1 MNTGTPVTQ
10 IGKYQVLG
18 VLGVGGM
25 GVVYRGMDKSVG
37 REVAIKTL
45 TEGTEELRQRFQ
57 LEARSGVLNHPN
69 IVTVYDFGEQDGN
82 PYIVMEYV
90 LGDSLENLLRAGR
103 QFTLIEKLEMV
114 RQACLGLGY
123 AHQKGVVHRDIKP
136 ANLMIQPDG
145 HVKIVDFGVA
155 RLQSQSGHTQT
166 GMVIGTF
173 HYISPERLL
182 GKQADGRADIWSL
195 GCILYLLLT
204 GRLPFPGDDPATL
217 HRVIREPHDA
227 LSTMLNGYPP
237 ALDHVI
243 DRALAKDPDER
254 YETGEEMAA
263 DLEGINDDL
272 KREHVGDVLAS
283 VKPMMDREQWTS
295 VRPVLLDLQ
304 RLNPQNTEV
313 KKLLREVQEKVSRQ
327 QKSAQLRQLL
337 SDAEEAVLQQRYAE
351 ALEFYKQADSLD
363 RGNAELAQKIEHVRG
378 LKEKAD
384 KVAALL
390 EQAREARRRS
400 DFGAASGFIDKALQ
414 LDERSTDLRNER
426 ARIVQEAEK
435 STRER
440 ARREYSDAARQ
451 QLSARQYT
459 EAIKSLRSA
468 LEIDPTD
475 SETQQLYQGA
485 VERQEE
491 QRRRK
496 IIDQIVAE
504 ISESIADEDYERAVA
519 LIQRAL
525 EKLPGEAV
533 LMQLKVDA
541 EAKKRAKA
549 DMKLVEK
556 TSLEVYNLFLT
567 NPQEALVVVQ
577 QALEQ
582 IPGEP
587 RLIALQEKVLEQLNK
602 ATAEQ
607 AKSQSLKQAQAAIDA
622 RQFDK
627 ATHILEAAAIGYVD
641 DPDITSLLKYA
652 REQQRRAE
660 VMRVVTAATKQALP
674 LIATGDFEAA
684 ITVLQPVATQTGDAS
699 TEQLLRQAT
708 AGLAEYNRRVEA
720 VLSRALALGETSA
733 DQAIQLLASQPQDVQ
748 RHARVRELRT
758 KLDAAKEQEDRIGQA
773 IENARATL
781 QNRDLRGGL
790 ALLEEAQRTYGDTP
804 LLRSAITEYKAARA
818 QIANQI
824 LSEAIATATQA
835 IQRNARPQAAEALG
849 RVADVAEFA
858 DGGLQ
863 AQVNRLMQEA
873 GKPALQVPVTASHP
887 VQPTGSMPQYQPVEG
902 TQPYQPLGATQPFQA
917 TQAPQGIQGTQA
929 FQNVPATQQF
939 QNVQATQPF
948 QNVASTQPF
957 QAVQAQ
963 PVQAYPPLPMPV
975 APVKAKS
982 GKSGL
987 LVVAVIVVLL
997 LAAGGG
1003 AAYWFLLRPAPVAAG
1018 GVLQLNATP
1027 YAEVVSVTSDK
1038 GKAIPLPAGD
1048 HWTPLRVDEIP
1059 AGQYAVV
1066 FKSPDGNTQT
1076 QQCAVDSTPQICSIE
1091 MKPID
1096 DSAIDGIIGGAK

>member
-1 MNTGTPVTQ
+1 
-10 IGKYQVLG
+10 
-18 VLGVGGM
+18 M

-90 LGDSLENLLRAGR
+90 QGDSLENLLRAGK

-145 HVKIVDFGVA
+145 NVKIVDFGVA

-227 LSTMLNGYPP
+227 LSTMISGYPP

-254 YETGEEMAA
+254 YESGEEMAA
-263 DLEGINDDL
+263 DLEAINDDL

-283 VKPMMDREQWTS
+283 VKPMMEREQWTS

-313 KKLLREVQEKVSRQ
+313 KRLLREVQEKVSRQ
-327 QKSAQLRQLL
+327 QKSTQLRQLL

-363 RGNAELAQKIEHVRG
+363 RGNAELTQKIEHVRG

-384 KVAALL
+384 KVASLL

-435 STRER
+435 ATRER
-440 ARREYSDAARQ
+440 ARREFSDAARQ

-459 EAIKSLRSA
+459 DAIKSLRSA

-475 SETQQLYQGA
+475 AETQQLYQGA

-504 ISESIADEDYERAVA
+504 ISESIADEDYDRALA

-525 EKLPGEAV
+525 DKLPGEAV

-541 EAKKRAKA
+541 ETRQREKA
-549 DMKLVEK
+549 EMKLVEK
-556 TSLEVYNLFLT
+556 TSMEVYNLFLT
-567 NPQEALVVVQ
+567 KPQEALVIVQ
-577 QALEQ
+577 QALDQ

-587 RLIALQEKVLEQLNK
+587 RLVALQEKVMEQLRK

-622 RQFDK
+622 KQFDQ
-627 ATHILEAAAIGYVD
+627 AVHVLEATAITYAD
-641 DPDITSLLKYA
+641 DPDISSMLKYA
-652 REQQRRAE
+652 REQQRKADVSRA
-660 VMRVVTAATKQALP
+660 VAGATKQAVP
-674 LIATGDFEAA
+674 LIAGGDFEAA
-684 ITVLQPVATQTGDAS
+684 IAVLQPVATQTGDAS
-699 TEQLLRQAT
+699 IEQLLRQAT
-708 AGLAEYNRRVEA
+708 GGQAEQNRRVEA
-720 VLSRALALGETSA
+720 VLSRAQALSETSV
-733 DQAIQLLASQPQDVQ
+733 DQAIQLLQSQPQDVQ
-748 RHARVRELRT
+748 RHVRVRELRAR
-758 KLDAAKEQEDRIGQA
+758 LDAAKEQESKPAAQPPV
-773 IENARATL
+773 TT
-781 QNRDLRGGL
+781 
-790 ALLEEAQRTYGDTP
+790 ALPMQP
-804 LLRSAITEYKAARA
+804 
-818 QIANQI
+818 
-824 LSEAIATATQA
+824 TQA
-835 IQRNARPQAAEALG
+835 
-849 RVADVAEFA
+849 V
-858 DGGLQ
+858 
-863 AQVNRLMQEA
+863 
-873 GKPALQVPVTASHP
+873 
-887 VQPTGSMPQYQPVEG
+887 PQYQPLE
-902 TQPYQPLGATQPFQA
+902 AKK
-917 TQAPQGIQGTQA
+917 A
-929 FQNVPATQQF
+929 FQGAQEDRGISGTEAFRTIEATPSFLAAQSAQPF

-948 QNVASTQPF
+948 QNVASPQPF
-957 QAVQAQ
+957 QPVQAQ
-963 PVQAYPPLPMPV
+963 PVQAYPPIPV

-982 GKSGL
+982 GNSGL
-987 LVVAVIVVLL
+987 IVVVVILVLL
-997 LAAGGG
+997 LAVGGG
-1003 AAYWFLLRPAPVAAG
+1003 AVYWFLLRPAPVPVVAG

-1038 GKAIPLPAGD
+1038 GKALPLPAGD
-1048 HWTPLRVDEIP
+1048 HWTPLRIDEIP

-1066 FKSPDGNTQT
+1066 FKGPDGNTQS
-1076 QQCAVDSTPQICSIE
+1076 QQCTVDAAPQICSIE
-1091 MKPID
+1091 MKPVD
-1096 DSAIDGIIGGAK
+1096 DSALDSIIGGAK

>member
-1 MNTGTPVTQ
+1 MNTGSTPVTQ

-45 TEGTEELRQRFQ
+45 TEGTAELRQRFQ

-90 LGDSLENLLRAGR
+90 QGDSLENLLRAGK

-123 AHQKGVVHRDIKP
+123 AHQKGVIHRDIKP

-145 HVKIVDFGVA
+145 NVKIVDFGVA
-155 RLQSQSGHTQT
+155 RLQSQSGQTQT

-227 LSTMLNGYPP
+227 LSTMLSGYPP

-254 YETGEEMAA
+254 YESGEEMAA

-272 KREHVGDVLAS
+272 KRDHVGDVLAS
-283 VKPMMDREQWTS
+283 VKPMMEREQWTS

-313 KKLLREVQEKVSRQ
+313 KKLLREVQEKVSKQ

-337 SDAEEAVLQQRYAE
+337 SDAEEAVLTQRYAE
-351 ALEFYKQADSLD
+351 GLEFYKQAESLD

-384 KVAALL
+384 KVASLL

-435 STRER
+435 TTRER
-440 ARREYSDAARQ
+440 ARREFSDAARQ

-475 SETQQLYQGA
+475 AETQQLYQGA

-504 ISESIADEDYERAVA
+504 ISESIADEDYERALA
-519 LIQRAL
+519 LIHRAL
-525 EKLPGEAV
+525 DKLPGEAV

-541 EAKKRAKA
+541 EAKQREKA
-549 DMKLVEK
+549 EMKLVEK

-567 NPQEALVVVQ
+567 SPQEALVIVQ

-582 IPGEP
+582 VPGEP
-587 RLIALQEKVLEQLNK
+587 RLIALQEKVFEQLKK
-602 ATAEQ
+602 ATAEES
-607 AKSQSLKQAQAAIDA
+607 KSQSLKQAQAAIDA
-622 RQFDK
+622 KQFDQ
-627 ATHILEAAAIGYVD
+627 AVHILEAAAIGYAND
-641 DPDITSLLKYA
+641 SDITSLLKYA
-652 REQQRRAE
+652 QEQQRKAD
-660 VMRVVTAATKQALP
+660 VSRVVSGATRQAMP
-674 LIATGDFEAA
+674 LIASGDFEAA
-684 ITVLQPVATQTGDAS
+684 IGVLQPVATQTGDAS
-699 TEQLLRQAT
+699 IEQLLRQAT
-708 AGLAEYNRRVEA
+708 AGQTEYNRRVEA
-720 VLSRALALGETSA
+720 VLSRAQALSATSA
-733 DQAIQLLASQPQDVQ
+733 EQAIQLLASQPQDVQ
-748 RHARVRELRT
+748 RHPRVRELRT
-758 KLDAAKEQEDRIGQA
+758 KLDAAKAANLAPQGQA
-773 IENARATL
+773 TAVMPLQSTDLAALYKPIEAR
-781 QNRDLRGGL
+781 
-790 ALLEEAQRTYGDTP
+790 
-804 LLRSAITEYKAARA
+804 KAFQGADEDHG
-818 QIANQI
+818 I
-824 LSEAIATATQA
+824 SGTQA
-835 IQRNARPQAAEALG
+835 FRAVDAAPPF
-849 RVADVAEFA
+849 ADV
-858 DGGLQ
+858 Q
-863 AQVNRLMQEA
+863 
-873 GKPALQVPVTASHP
+873 
-887 VQPTGSMPQYQPVEG
+887 
-902 TQPYQPLGATQPFQA
+902 ATQPFQNVS
-917 TQAPQGIQGTQA
+917 AP
-929 FQNVPATQQF
+929 
-939 QNVQATQPF
+939 QPF

-957 QAVQAQ
+957 QPIQAQPVQAQTVQPQTFQPQ
-963 PVQAYPPLPMPV
+963 PVQAYPPASVPV
-975 APVKAKS
+975 APPKAKS
-982 GKSGL
+982 GSGI
-987 LVVAVIVVLL
+987 VVVVVVILVVLL
-997 LAAGGG
+997 VAGGG
-1003 AAYWFLLRPAPVAAG
+1003 AAYWFFLRPAPVVAG

-1027 YAEVVSVTSDK
+1027 YAEVVSITSDK
-1038 GKAIPLPAGD
+1038 DKAIALPAGD
-1048 HWTPLRVDEIP
+1048 HWTPLRIDEIP
-1059 AGQYAVV
+1059 VGQYSVT
-1066 FKSPDGNTQT
+1066 FKGPDGNTQSQSCT
-1076 QQCAVDSTPQICSIE
+1076 VDSTPQICSIE

>member
-1 MNTGTPVTQ
+1 MNTGSTPVTQ

-45 TEGTEELRQRFQ
+45 TEGTAELRQRFQ

-90 LGDSLENLLRAGR
+90 QGDSLENLLRAGK

-145 HVKIVDFGVA
+145 NVKIVDFGVA
-155 RLQSQSGHTQT
+155 RLQSQAGQTQT

-227 LSTMLNGYPP
+227 LSTMLSGYPP

-254 YETGEEMAA
+254 YESGEEMAA

-272 KREHVGDVLAS
+272 KRDHVGDVLAS
-283 VKPMMDREQWTS
+283 VKPMMEREQWTS

-313 KKLLREVQEKVSRQ
+313 KKLLREVQEKVSKQ
-327 QKSAQLRQLL
+327 QKSVQLRQLL
-337 SDAEEAVLQQRYAE
+337 SDAEEAVLTQRYAE
-351 ALEFYKQADSLD
+351 GLEFYKQAESLD

-384 KVAALL
+384 KVASLL

-435 STRER
+435 ATRER

-475 SETQQLYQGA
+475 AETQQLYQGA

-504 ISESIADEDYERAVA
+504 ISESIADEDYERALA
-519 LIQRAL
+519 LIHRAL
-525 EKLPGEAV
+525 DKLPGEAV

-541 EAKKRAKA
+541 EAKQREKA
-549 DMKLVEK
+549 EMKLVEK

-567 NPQEALVVVQ
+567 SPQEALVIVQ

-582 IPGEP
+582 VPGEP
-587 RLIALQEKVLEQLNK
+587 RLIALQEKVLEQLKK
-602 ATAEQ
+602 ATAEES
-607 AKSQSLKQAQAAIDA
+607 KSQSLKQAQAAIDA
-622 RQFDK
+622 KQFDQ
-627 ATHILEAAAIGYVD
+627 AVHILEAAAIGYAND
-641 DPDITSLLKYA
+641 ADITSLLKYA
-652 REQQRRAE
+652 QEQQRRAD
-660 VMRVVTAATKQALP
+660 VGRVVSAATRQAVP
-674 LIATGDFEAA
+674 LIASGDFEAA
-684 ITVLQPVATQTGDAS
+684 IGVLQPVATQTGDAS
-699 TEQLLRQAT
+699 IEQLLRQAT
-708 AGLAEYNRRVEA
+708 AGQTEYNRRVEA
-720 VLSRALALGETSA
+720 VLSRAQALSATSA
-733 DQAIQLLASQPQDVQ
+733 EQAIQLLASQPQDVQ

-758 KLDAAKEQEDRIGQA
+758 KLDASREQGKQSPQEAKPSLQATAAMPLLPTDLASLYQPIEARKAFQGTDEDRGISG
-773 IENARATL
+773 
-781 QNRDLRGGL
+781 
-790 ALLEEAQRTYGDTP
+790 
-804 LLRSAITEYKAARA
+804 
-818 QIANQI
+818 
-824 LSEAIATATQA
+824 TQA
-835 IQRNARPQAAEALG
+835 FLAVDAPPPF
-849 RVADVAEFA
+849 ADV
-858 DGGLQ
+858 
-863 AQVNRLMQEA
+863 
-873 GKPALQVPVTASHP
+873 H
-887 VQPTGSMPQYQPVEG
+887 
-902 TQPYQPLGATQPFQA
+902 ATQPFQ
-917 TQAPQGIQGTQA
+917 
-929 FQNVPATQQF
+929 NVG
-939 QNVQATQPF
+939 ATQPF
-948 QNVASTQPF
+948 QNVAAPQAFQP
-957 QAVQAQ
+957 VQAQ
-963 PVQAYPPLPMPV
+963 PVPPQPIPPQPIPPQLAQPQPFQPQPVLAYPPVPVPV
-975 APVKAKS
+975 APAKAKS
-982 GKSGL
+982 GSGMI
-987 LVVAVIVVLL
+987 VAVIVILVLL

-1003 AAYWFLLRPAPVAAG
+1003 AAYWFLLRPAPVVAG

-1027 YAEVVSVTSDK
+1027 YAEVVSITSDK
-1038 GKAIPLPAGD
+1038 GKAIALPAGD
-1048 HWTPLRVDEIP
+1048 HWTPLRIEDVP
-1059 AGQYAVV
+1059 SGQYSVT
-1066 FKSPDGNTQT
+1066 FKGPDGNTQSQSCT
-1076 QQCAVDSTPQICSIE
+1076 VDTTPQICSIE

>member
-1 MNTGTPVTQ
+1 MNTGSTPVTQ

-25 GVVYRGMDKSVG
+25 GTVYRGMDKSVG

-90 LGDSLENLLRAGR
+90 QGDSLENLLRGGR

-145 HVKIVDFGVA
+145 NVKIVDFGVA

-182 GKQADGRADIWSL
+182 GRQADGRADIWSL

-227 LSTMLNGYPP
+227 LSTMLSGYPP

-254 YETGEEMAA
+254 YESGEEMAG
-263 DLEGINDDL
+263 DLEAINDDL
-272 KREHVGDVLAS
+272 KRDHVGDVLAS
-283 VKPMMDREQWTS
+283 VKPMMEREQWTS

-327 QKSAQLRQLL
+327 QKSTQLRQLL

-363 RGNAELAQKIEHVRG
+363 RGNAELTQKLEHVRG

-384 KVAALL
+384 KVASLL

-435 STRER
+435 ATRER
-440 ARREYSDAARQ
+440 ARREFSDAARQ

-475 SETQQLYQGA
+475 AETQQLYQGA
-485 VERQEE
+485 VEQQEE

-504 ISESIADEDYERAVA
+504 ISESIADEDYPRALT

-525 EKLPGEAV
+525 DKLPGEAV

-541 EAKKRAKA
+541 EAKQREKA

-567 NPQEALVVVQ
+567 KPQEALVIVQ

-582 IPGEP
+582 VPGEP
-587 RLIALQEKVLEQLNK
+587 RLIALQEKVLEQLKK

-622 RQFDK
+622 KQFDQ
-627 ATHILEAAAIGYVD
+627 AVHVLEATAISYVD
-641 DPDITSLLKYA
+641 DPDITSMLKYA
-652 REQQRRAE
+652 REQQRKADVSRA
-660 VMRVVTAATKQALP
+660 VASATKQAVP
-674 LIATGDFEAA
+674 LIASGDFEAA
-684 ITVLQPVATQTGDAS
+684 IAVLQPVATQTRDAS
-699 TEQLLRQAT
+699 IEQLLRQAT
-708 AGLAEYNRRVEA
+708 GGQTEYSRRVEA
-720 VLSRALALGETSA
+720 VLSRAQALSETSP
-733 DQAIQLLASQPQDVQ
+733 DQAIQLLQSQPQDVQ

-758 KLDAAKEQEDRIGQA
+758 KLDAAKENEDQIRQA
-773 IENARATL
+773 VQNAQIAL
-781 QNRDLRGGL
+781 QNRDLRNGL
-790 ALLEEAQRTYGDTP
+790 GLLETAQRAYGDTP
-804 LLRSAITEYKAARA
+804 LLKSAIAEYKAARE
-818 QIANQI
+818 QIANEI
-824 LSEAIATATQA
+824 LSTAIAAATQA
-835 IQRNARPQAAEALG
+835 IQQNARPQAAEALE

-863 AQVNRLMQEA
+863 AQVRRLAQEA
-873 GKPALQVPVTASHP
+873 GKPANQPPVTTALP
-887 VQPTGSMPQYQPVEG
+887 VQPTEATPQYQPLDARKAFQG
-902 TQPYQPLGATQPFQA
+902 TQEDH
-917 TQAPQGIQGTQA
+917 GISGTQA
-929 FQNVPATQQF
+929 FQSVEAPPPFVGVQSTQPF

-948 QNVASTQPF
+948 QNVASPQPF

-963 PVQAYPPLPMPV
+963 PVQAYPPVPV
-975 APVKAKS
+975 APAKTKS
-982 GKSGL
+982 GNSGL
-987 LVVAVIVVLL
+987 IVVVLILVLL
-997 LAAGGG
+997 LAVGGG
-1003 AAYWFLLRPAPVAAG
+1003 AAYWFLLRPAPPVVAG

-1027 YAEVVSVTSDK
+1027 YAEVMSITSDK
-1038 GKAIPLPAGD
+1038 GKAMALPTGD
-1048 HWTPLRVDEIP
+1048 HWTPLRIDEIP
-1059 AGQYAVV
+1059 AGQYSVV
-1066 FKSPDGNTQT
+1066 FRGPNGNTQS

-1096 DSAIDGIIGGAK
+1096 DSALDGIIGGAK

>member
-90 LGDSLENLLRAGR
+90 QGDSLENLLRAGK

-145 HVKIVDFGVA
+145 NVKIVDFGVA

-227 LSTMLNGYPP
+227 LSTMLSGYPP

-263 DLEGINDDL
+263 DLEAINDDL

-283 VKPMMDREQWTS
+283 VKPMMEREQWTS

-337 SDAEEAVLQQRYAE
+337 SDAEEAVLTQRYAE

-384 KVAALL
+384 KVASLL

-435 STRER
+435 ATRER
-440 ARREYSDAARQ
+440 ARREFSDAARH

-475 SETQQLYQGA
+475 AETQQLYQGA

-504 ISESIADEDYERAVA
+504 ISESIADEDYDRALA

-525 EKLPGEAV
+525 DKLPGEAV

-541 EAKKRAKA
+541 EAKQREKA
-549 DMKLVEK
+549 EMKLVEK

-567 NPQEALVVVQ
+567 KPQDALVIVQ

-587 RLIALQEKVLEQLNK
+587 RLIALQEKVFEQLKK
-602 ATAEQ
+602 ATAEES
-607 AKSQSLKQAQAAIDA
+607 KSQSLKQAQAAIDA
-622 RQFDK
+622 KQFDQ
-627 ATHILEAAAIGYVD
+627 AVHILEAAAIGYAND
-641 DPDITSLLKYA
+641 SDISSLLKYA
-652 REQQRRAE
+652 QEQQRKFE
-660 VMRVVTAATKQALP
+660 VGRVVSGATRQAVP
-674 LIATGDFEAA
+674 LIASGDFEAA
-684 ITVLQPVATQTGDAS
+684 IAVLQPVATQTGDAS
-699 TEQLLRQAT
+699 IDQLLRQAT
-708 AGLAEYNRRVEA
+708 AGHTEYNRRVEA
-720 VLSRALALGETSA
+720 VLSRAQALSETSV

-748 RHARVRELRT
+748 RHARVRDLRT
-758 KLDAAKEQEDRIGQA
+758 RLDATKEQESEIQVA
-773 IENARATL
+773 IENSRAAL
-781 QNRDLRGGL
+781 HNRDLRNGL
-790 ALLEEAQRTYGDTP
+790 GILENAQSLYGDSP
-804 LLRSAITEYKAARA
+804 LLKSAMTEYKATRA
-818 QIANQI
+818 QIANDI
-824 LSEAIATATQA
+824 VSAAIASATQA
-835 IQRNARPQAAEALG
+835 IQQNARPQAAEALG
-849 RVADVAEFA
+849 RVADVTEFA

-863 AQVNRLMQEA
+863 AQVKRLMQEA
-873 GKPALQVPVTASHP
+873 GKPAPQAPLTAPVP
-887 VQPTGSMPQYQPVEG
+887 VQPAEQA
-902 TQPYQPLGATQPFQA
+902 YQPLSATQPFQA
-917 TQAPQGIQGTQA
+917 TQAYQGLHGTQP
-929 FQNVPATQQF
+929 FQSFPETQPLQNVS
-939 QNVQATQPF
+939 ATQPF
-948 QNVASTQPF
+948 QNVQSTQPF

-963 PVQAYPPLPMPV
+963 PVQAYPPMPV
-975 APVKAKS
+975 PVPVTQAKAKS
-982 GKSGL
+982 GKSGV
-987 LVVAVIVVLL
+987 LVVVVILFLL

-1003 AAYWFLLRPAPVAAG
+1003 AAYWFFLRPAPVAAG

-1038 GKAIPLPAGD
+1038 GKAIALPAGD
-1048 HWTPLRVDEIP
+1048 HWTPLRIDEVP
-1059 AGQYAVV
+1059 AGQYSVE
-1066 FKSPDGNTQT
+1066 FKGPDGSTQS
-1076 QQCAVDSTPQICSIE
+1076 QQCTVDSTPQICSIE